1 MAKPRPPTGTKP
13 AAEWEATPVPWRA
26 SLAGLVCLAAGSLAS
41 CGQPAGQFFVVQNQ
55 SPEAGCTIPTGAAG
69 TYQGEGT
76 LDIRVPASSDAAYM
90 LFPLLENDL
99 PAAGG
104 GGPEPNRIALSGFEV
119 ELAFVDGSADAA
131 AAFAAI
137 SADSATAGL
146 MHFQT
151 PWSGS
156 VTPGGGRTS
165 AGTSAF
171 PAETA
176 IRLRDSGALSLNLA
190 GEPPPTIPAVDACRA
205 TSTWT
210 AGADQTWDTR
220 PTYDCSHHVAAT
232 VSGGQ
237 LSWQLDAGFA
247 NGGVLDVAIVPDPA
261 DTTPYAL
268 SFAPPTAA
276 SFQPDDSETIGVLP
290 PPPPAAGPTSLPGA
304 TGGSGTVPAA
314 PAIDAPAAAPPVV
327 ANASPGAAPQI
338 AAAPAAATREP
349 GSRAAGAAALA
360 AFAFILLVRSFVP
373 GSPRGHVPRSLLQ
386 INREG
391 A

>member
-1 MAKPRPPTGTKP
+1 MAKPRPPTGTRP
-13 AAEWEATPVPWRA
+13 AAESEATPVSWRA
-26 SLAGLVCLAAGSLAS
+26 SLAGLVCLAAGSLAG

-119 ELAFVDGSADAA
+119 ELAFVDGSAAAA

-146 MHFQT
+146 MHFRT

-156 VTPGGGRTS
+156 VAPGGGRTS

-176 IRLRDSGALSLNLA
+176 IRLRDSGALSDHSYARVTANL
-190 GEPPPTIPAVDACRA
+190 RA
-205 TSTWT
+205 HGRTQSGDVTS
-210 AGADQTWDTR
+210 
-220 PTYDCSHHVAAT
+220 
-232 VSGGQ
+232 
-237 LSWQLDAGFA
+237 
-247 NGGVLDVAIVPDPA
+247 DVFKYPIRVCDGCLINSITSCP
-261 DTTPYAL
+261 
-268 SFAPPTAA
+268 STAA
-276 SFQPDDSETIGVLP
+276 VL
-290 PPPPAAGPTSLPGA
+290 
-304 TGGSGTVPAA
+304 TGGLCGPGQDAPVDCCTQGTTLICPATMA
-314 PAIDAPAAAPPVV
+314 PA
-327 ANASPGAAPQI
+327 
-338 AAAPAAATREP
+338 TTK
-349 GSRAAGAAALA
+349 
-360 AFAFILLVRSFVP
+360 
-373 GSPRGHVPRSLLQ
+373 
-386 INREG
+386 
-391 A
+391 